1 MVPGVPLV
9 AHNKLL
15 IVSND
20 RKTVQ
25 VALGGDMQGT
35 EPELCWVDA
44 HKRFEQRY
52 PMQERSSLIDGA
64 VLCAHCESMLR
75 LGVGSCLGYTARG
88 GKQPHIPPRWISFG
102 AVWPPDPLVSTSAP
116 TPPPGAAE
124 VQI

>member
-1 MVPGVPLV
+1 MV

-15 IVSND
+15 TVSND

-75 LGVGSCLGYTARG
+75 LGVGSCPGYCRG
-88 GKQPHIPPRWISFG
+88 
-102 AVWPPDPLVSTSAP
+102 
-116 TPPPGAAE
+116 TPPGVVNSHTDSHGYLLVPCGLRTH
-124 VQI
+124 

>member
-15 IVSND
+15 TVSND

-35 EPELCWVDA
+35 EARLCWVDA

-75 LGVGSCLGYTARG
+75 LGVGSCPGYT
-88 GKQPHIPPRWISFG
+88 
-102 AVWPPDPLVSTSAP
+102 
-116 TPPPGAAE
+116 PPGVVNSHTYRPDGYLLAPFGL
-124 VQI
+124 QTH